1 MVRMIQVIAARL
13 LEGSLVPYLGPGLH
27 RAPSFPAG
35 PEALAAWL
43 MAHAP
48 EPGPAITA
56 SDLAAVAG
64 LLEQRR
70 GRRALVLLLREAFAP
85 ATEPTPLHLLLA
97 GLPHLPLAVSAFL
110 DGALLDLLRA
120 SARAGGRSLAL
131 VHGVSPLDGR
141 GVFFA
146 EAEGEG
152 LLPAAEADTVLYQP
166 RGAAAPS
173 PSFLVTE
180 ADLADTLVAL
190 EAQAP
195 IPPEVQRRRE
205 GAGVLFAGCPL
216 EGTEERLFARG
227 LLAGAAGPHFA
238 VLPGPPTQ
246 AVERFLAA
254 EGITALPVT
263 QERFVAELSQ
273 ALAQE
278 AGRSR
283 SPAPFVHGDALPP
296 R

>member
-13 LEGSLVPYLGPGLH
+13 LEGSMVPYLGPGLH
-27 RAPSFPAG
+27 RAPPFPAG

-43 MAHAP
+43 LAHAP
-48 EPGPAITA
+48 EPGPVLGAA
-56 SDLAAVAG
+56 GLAAVAG

-70 GRRALVLLLREAFAP
+70 GRRALVRLLREAFAP
-85 ATEPTPLHLLLA
+85 AAEPTPLHLLLA
-97 GLPHLPLAVSAFL
+97 GLSRLPLAVAAFL

-120 SARAGGRSLAL
+120 SAMAGGRSLAL
-131 VHGVSPLDGR
+131 VHGLAPLDGR

-152 LLPAAEADTVLYQP
+152 LRPAAQADTVLYQP
-166 RGAAAPS
+166 FGTVSPA

-180 ADLADTLVAL
+180 ADLADALVAL
-190 EAQAP
+190 ETQAP
-195 IPPEVQRRRE
+195 IPPEVQRRRA

-216 EGTEERLFARG
+216 VGTEERLFARG

-238 VLPGPPTQ
+238 VLPGPPSP

-273 ALAQE
+273 ALARE
-278 AGRSR
+278 AGRSA
-283 SPAPFVHGDALPP
+283 SGAPAGQ
-296 R
+296 